1 MSACF
6 FSSASFA
13 GINSDYH
20 VVADDLTADHNESN
34 GVPMPFYGNG
44 RMQSKLSVSV
54 SFADSYGRPVTV
66 PKSDLEGAISFYL
79 KNSEQE

>member
-1 MSACF
+1 MNKSLLLAMSACF

-44 RMQSKLSVSV
+44 RRLCCVIKFRDRATPFRVFLSQYDK
-54 SFADSYGRPVTV
+54 FQA
-66 PKSDLEGAISFYL
+66 YL
-79 KNSEQE
+79 TQ